1 MVTGTTAAAS
11 ASTSGAVSGTATAA
25 AEGTS
30 GVVTGTEREMNE

>member
-11 ASTSGAVSGTATAA
+11 ASTSEAVSGTATTA
-25 AEGTS
+25 AEGSS